1 MKAVGVIV
9 EYNPFHYGHAYHIQK
24 AKEITGAEVVI
35 AAMSGNFLQR
45 GEPALVSKWVRTE
58 MALKG
63 GVDLVFELPYT
74 FAVQKADTFAKGAV
88 SLLDLAGCDAI
99 CFGSESGNIDDFYH
113 TYDFLEKHQQNYDQ
127 AIRIFLNQ
135 GNSYPKALSRAF
147 QSLNPTENIID
158 LALPNNIL
166 GFQYVSVAQK
176 QQLKTKMVT
185 IPRKSANYHDE
196 HFSTAPIASATS
208 IRKALFSLD
217 QPISSIQS
225 YVPESTYELLL
236 HYKKTNGY
244 FHDWNM
250 YWPYIKYS
258 LLQTSP
264 EELRR
269 ILEVE
274 EGLENRLHSL
284 AIKCESFTQFMNEL
298 KTKRYTWTRLQRI
311 LTHILTHTKK
321 KESVL
326 TADKVSYLRLLGMT
340 ELGRTYLNRLKKDCP
355 IPIVSKRSSFS
366 HPQIAIDTKAARIYA
381 IGLSDPFKQKGID
394 LEYTQQP
401 IYVRN

>member
-9 EYNPFHYGHAYHIQK
+9 EYNPFHYGHAYHIKK

-113 TYDFLEKHQQNYDQ
+113 TYDFLEKHQQSYDQ
-127 AIRIFLNQ
+127 AIRIFLDQ
-135 GNSYPKALSRAF
+135 GNSYPKALSLAF
-147 QSLNPTENIID
+147 QSLKPAENIID

-166 GFQYVSVAQK
+166 GFQYVSAAQK

-208 IRKALFSLD
+208 IRKALFSID

-236 HYKKTNGY
+236 NYKKHNGC

-250 YWPYIKYS
+250 YWPYIKFS
-258 LLQTSP
+258 LLQTSA
-264 EELRR
+264 EELRG
-269 ILEVE
+269 IHEVE
-274 EGLENRLHSL
+274 EGLENRLYSL

-298 KTKRYTWTRLQRI
+298 KTKRYTRTRLQRI

-321 KESVL
+321 KEMPL
-326 TADKVSYLRLLGMT
+326 TVEKVSYLRLLGMT

-355 IPIVSKRSSFS
+355 IPIISKRSSFS
-366 HPQIAIDTKAARIYA
+366 HPQITIDTKAARIYA
-381 IGLSDPFKQKGID
+381 IGLSDLFKQKAID